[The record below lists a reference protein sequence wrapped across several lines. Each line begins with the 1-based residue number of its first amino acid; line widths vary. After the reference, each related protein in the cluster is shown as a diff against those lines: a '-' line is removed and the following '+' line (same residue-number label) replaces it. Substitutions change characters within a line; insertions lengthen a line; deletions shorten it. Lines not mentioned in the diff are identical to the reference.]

1 MFAKHPSI
9 APLFAAMKEM
19 NPAAGVIST
28 VGTIPALRF
37 EGRRDLAR
45 DELKLFSRTLNRA
58 RDSGYINQDTI
69 EATYATLGKTS
80 DPVFQMH
87 KGALRS

>member
-1 MFAKHPSI
+1 MFSKHPTI
-9 APLFAAMKEM
+9 APLFAAVKEM

-28 VGTIPALRF
+28 IGTIPALRF
-37 EGRRDLAR
+37 EGRKDLAR
-45 DELKLFSRTLNRA
+45 DELKLFARTLSRA
-58 RDSGYINQDTI
+58 KDSGYIDQGAIDV
-69 EATYATLGKTS
+69 AYAYLEKIS